1 MKKRVLSILFLTF
14 LIVAQFSMFTLAADP
29 INIGG
34 TSSMVGI
41 LGSIGE
47 MVLRGAQLAVDMAN
61 EDGGVHGQEIEYI
74 NIDGQSNQTVISNAA
89 IRLIEEEDVIAGIGP
104 VDINYLSAAAP
115 IFENNKTVLMD
126 PTATT
131 PSIAEMGDY
140 IFMTPFGDDAQAR
153 ALAKYVAEDLGF
165 DNIAIIKDVNAD
177 YSITLAEHFVDAFK
191 EFTGKENPIAVE
203 ENYQTGDQDY
213 TAQMTRIR
221 QHNDID
227 ALFIIPPLPQD
238 APVIAN
244 QARRFGIDVPIIYPD
259 AGDFDEVID
268 IGGESVEGAYISSHF
283 AVEEAMTDIATEFV
297 EKFEAEHGYTPGGFE
312 GLGFDSAQII
322 LEAIRKIDE
331 DEWHSMNL
339 AEQRVAVQQSL
350 INNEFNNLI
359 VPIKYEPNLPPTK
372 PVVIKQIKNGERIF
386 VKTMWPEDFEK

>member
-1 MKKRVLSILFLTF
+1 MKKRVLSILVLTI
-14 LIVAQFSMFTLAADP
+14 LLLAQFSIFTVAADT
-29 INIGG
+29 IKIGG

-47 MVLRGAQLAVDMAN
+47 MVLKGAQLAVDMAN
-61 EDGGVHGQEIEYI
+61 EDGGIHGQEVEYI
-74 NIDGQSNQTVISNAA
+74 NIDGQSSQTVISNAA
-89 IRLIEEEDVIAGIGP
+89 IRLIEEEDVLAGIGP

-115 IFENNKTVLMD
+115 IFENNETVLMD

-131 PSIAEMGDY
+131 PSIAAMGDY

-177 YSITLAEHFVDAFK
+177 YSITLAEHFIEAFK
-191 EFTGKENPIAVE
+191 EFTGNDNPIAVE

-221 QHNDID
+221 QHKDID

-259 AGDFDEVID
+259 AGDFDEVIE
-268 IGGESVEGAYISSHF
+268 IGEEAVEGAYISSHF
-283 AVEEAMTDIATEFV
+283 AVEEAMTDLAAKFV
-297 EKFEAEHGYTPGGFE
+297 EKYEAEHGYTPGGFE

-322 LEAIRKIDE
+322 LEAIRKINA
-331 DEWHSMNL
+331 DEWKAMDL
-339 AEQRVAVQQSL
+339 AAKRKAIQQSL
-350 INNEFNNLI
+350 NTNEFNNLI
-359 VPIKYEPNLPPTK
+359 VPIKYQPNLPPTK
-372 PVVIKQIKNGERIF
+372 PVVIKQIKNGERVFI
-386 VKTMWPEDFEK
+386 KTMWPEDFAK

>member
-1 MKKRVLSILFLTF
+1 MKKRVFSILFLSI
-14 LIVAQFSMFTLAADP
+14 LIVAQFSLFTMAADP
-29 INIGG
+29 IIIGG

-61 EDGGVHGQEIEYI
+61 EDGGIHGQEIIYT
-74 NIDGQSNQTVISNAA
+74 NIDGQSNQTVISNAS

-131 PSIAEMGDY
+131 PSIAQMGDY
-140 IFMTPFGDDAQAR
+140 IFMTPFGDAAQAR
-153 ALAKYVAEDLGF
+153 ALAKYVAKDLGF

-177 YSITLAEHFVDAFK
+177 YSITLAEHFVEAFK
-191 EFTGKENPIAVE
+191 EFTGVDNPIAVE

-221 QHNDID
+221 QHKDIQ

-244 QARRFGIDVPIIYPD
+244 QARRFGINVPIIYPD
-259 AGDFDEVID
+259 AGDFDEVIE
-268 IGGESVEGAYISSHF
+268 IGRDSVEGAYISSHF
-283 AVEEAMTDIATEFV
+283 AIEESITDIANKFV
-297 EKFEAEHGYTPGGFE
+297 EKFELKYAYTPGGFE

-322 LEAIRKIDE
+322 LEAIRKIDTE
-331 DEWHSMNL
+331 EWKSMNL
-339 AEQRVAVQQSL
+339 AEQRVAVQKSL
-350 INNEFNNLI
+350 NNNQFNNLI
-359 VPIKYEPNLPPTK
+359 VPIKYEYNLPPIK
-372 PVVIKQIKNGERIF
+372 PVVIKEIKNGKRVF
-386 VKTMWPEDFEK
+386 VKTMLPEDFE